1 MDKTD
6 GPAPMNLSQ
15 ATNRGTLMVLWDSV
29 QYRGFEI
36 NILPKPINATCGAPV
51 GPDNRFRF
59 PDTFAVP
66 EPTCGMGTS
75 PRRPSLSST
84 LRI

>member
-1 MDKTD
+1 
-6 GPAPMNLSQ
+6 
-15 ATNRGTLMVLWDSV
+15 MVLWDSI

-59 PDTFAVP
+59 PATVAVP
-66 EPTCGMGTS
+66 ELTCGMGAS
-75 PRRPSLSST
+75 PRRPVS
-84 LRI
+84 RARYGCD

>member
-1 MDKTD
+1 
-6 GPAPMNLSQ
+6 
-15 ATNRGTLMVLWDSV
+15 MVLWGSV

-66 EPTCGMGTS
+66 ELTCAGAS
-75 PRRPSLSST
+75 PRRPVS
-84 LRI
+84 RARYGCD

>member
-1 MDKTD
+1 
-6 GPAPMNLSQ
+6 
-15 ATNRGTLMVLWDSV
+15 MVLWGSI

-36 NILPKPINATCGAPV
+36 NILPKPIIASCGAPV